1 MNDNRGNGPAVT
13 GCGVLILFAV
23 ALWAFLWALKIGMI
37 LLGVAM
43 ILTAFVGA
51 IALPIYLWS
60 GVRGRRAAEE
70 NLAELDAALV
80 TLSNESSGRLRTAVR
95 WWDDLQRNKGVGT
108 RLEEAYFV
116 ENSRPLDAELR
127 DILVRANTLAEESD
141 RVLQSATTTFPSTA
155 GHTPSPTAGH
165 TPSPGAAVPT
175 GEDSQATPREECIDQ
190 IERSDDL
197 TLELD
202 ALRRKVSTG

>member
-13 GCGVLILFAV
+13 GCGALILFAV

-127 DILVRANTLAEESD
+127 DILVRANTLVEESD
-141 RVLQSATTTFPSTA
+141 RVLQSATTTLPSTA
-155 GHTPSPTAGH
+155 GHTPP
-165 TPSPGAAVPT
+165 PGAAVPT